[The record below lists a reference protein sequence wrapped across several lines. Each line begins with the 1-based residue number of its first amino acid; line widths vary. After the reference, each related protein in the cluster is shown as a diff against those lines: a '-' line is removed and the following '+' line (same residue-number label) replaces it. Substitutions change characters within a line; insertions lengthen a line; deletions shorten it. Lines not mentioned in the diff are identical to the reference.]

1 MPYTKNFRTPAEL
14 TGVAR
19 GAFDAIF
26 DSFGIAS
33 LIPSSESFTLDYN
46 FVIGAA
52 PLPSAAKYRS
62 FNTRSMVGKVGTGQA
77 AQGKLPPTS
86 IRLYVDEAQQLEM
99 YGQTDAIGA
108 KFDEYAENLATAIAF
123 RTIIAAAE
131 AIQDGTVTLNERG
144 LDLTIDFQR
153 NADLSADAGIAWGSL
168 ATAKPLDDLE
178 ALKAV
183 FGKRISEIRI
193 SDLVMSQ
200 LQRNTSLI
208 KAALR
213 RGTDLPDRI
222 SQGDVVSTLA
232 DYGFR
237 NLVVDEDVVVDT
249 EGVEVPVFAE
259 NKVIFTS
266 GSQVGSTQIGVTAEA
281 MASDNGIDRNEAPG
295 LFAGA
300 LPSED
305 PQGYDVLVAGIILPV
320 LSAPNN
326 TAVLTV

>member
-19 GAFDAIF
+19 GAFDAVF

-33 LIPSSESFTLDYN
+33 LIPSVESFTLDYN

-62 FNTRSMVGKVGTGQA
+62 FNSRSMVGTVGQGQT

-99 YGQTDAIGA
+99 YGQDDAIGA
-108 KFDEYAENLATAIAF
+108 KFEEYAENLATAIAF
-123 RTIIAAAE
+123 RTILAARE
-131 AIQDGTVTLNERG
+131 AIQEGTVTLNERG

-153 NADLSADAGIAWGSL
+153 NPDLSAIAGTPWGTT

-178 ALKAV
+178 GLRDV
-183 FGKRISEIRI
+183 FGKRVSEVRFGI
-193 SDLVMSQ
+193 DVMGK
-200 LQRNTSLI
+200 LQRNVDLI
-208 KAALR
+208 KIALQ
-213 RGTDLPDRI
+213 RGTDLPSRI
-222 SQGDVVSTLA
+222 SYDDVISVLGS
-232 DYGFR
+232 YGFR
-237 NLVVDEDVVVDT
+237 NVVIDEDVVIDT
-249 EGVEVPVFAE
+249 EGDEVPVIE
-259 NKVIFTS
+259 PNKVVFTA
-266 GSQVGSTQIGVTAEA
+266 GSQVGSTQIGVTAESLA
-281 MASDNGIDRNEAPG
+281 ADNGIDRNEAPG

-305 PQGYDVLVAGIILPV
+305 PQGYDVLVAGIILPT